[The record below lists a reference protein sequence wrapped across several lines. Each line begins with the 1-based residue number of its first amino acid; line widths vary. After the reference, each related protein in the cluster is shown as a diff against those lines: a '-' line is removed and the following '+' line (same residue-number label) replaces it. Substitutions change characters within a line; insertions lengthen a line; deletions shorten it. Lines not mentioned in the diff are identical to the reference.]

1 MGMATNRQRIGLA
14 TALAYFVFSS
24 LTILSNHQGGLASL
38 APATPFALALLI
50 ARPRRDW
57 TAILIGGTIG
67 SMAATSLFGFGPL
80 AAAPMAIAKVGEVGL
95 AAWLFRKLRGR
106 RGYFGSLDRIGRFVA
121 SVGIVAPALGATVA
135 ATVAAVK
142 FGLPFDRQ
150 WRIWFVGHSLSM
162 ITLTPVLS
170 LILSGAIER
179 RWRDASRQLRIEA
192 TVLVSATA
200 AVAVAVFFQN
210 ERPLLFLP
218 ALPVMLT
225 TFRLGL
231 PGAAASAIVLA
242 VIGSYA
248 TLHGMGPTSFI
259 GGDLQGRMEF
269 LQFYLA
275 CTVLTTFPVAADLSR
290 RQALYR
296 RLRESEARYR
306 LLADHST
313 DIVLGIDRGGRIT
326 YLSPSIEQIVGRNPA
341 QLHGRRAL
349 EMVHP
354 VDRDLVLVSH
364 RDALTDVQG
373 TQIVEYRARVTN
385 GALRWFESHTR
396 AVQDDDGRVTGTVSM
411 IRDVSHRKT
420 LEAELSRA
428 ASTDPLTG
436 LANRRVFDAALAQRI
451 EIAAQGGIAGC
462 VAVFDIDHFKAVNDR
477 HGHDAGDHVLQAFAR
492 IARGVMRDGDV
503 VARLGGE
510 EFGILFPG
518 TGIEQAHCLSER
530 LRTTLAATKLRHG
543 AAIVELTVS
552 AGIAPIDGMGGAAA
566 VLRAA
571 DTALYGAKA
580 EGRDRLRLAA

>member
-1 MGMATNRQRIGLA
+1 MAIGVTKQRIGLA
-14 TALAYFVFSS
+14 TALAYFVLSS
-24 LTILSNHQGGLASL
+24 LSILANHQGGLSSV
-38 APATPFALALLI
+38 APATPFVLALLI

-57 TAILIGGTIG
+57 AAILIGGTVG
-67 SMAATSLFGFGPL
+67 SLAATSLFGFGML
-80 AAAPMAIAKVGEVGL
+80 AAVPMAIAKLGEVGV

-121 SVGIVAPALGATVA
+121 AVGIVAPALGATTA
-135 ATVAAVK
+135 ATVVAVK
-142 FGLPFDRQ
+142 FGLPFERQ

-162 ITLTPVLS
+162 ITMTPVLS
-170 LILSGAIER
+170 LLMTGAIR
-179 RWRDASRQLRIEA
+179 RHWKSASPQLRIEA
-192 TVLVSATA
+192 AVLITATA
-200 AVAVAVFFQN
+200 AVAVAVFFQD

-218 ALPVMLT
+218 ALPAMLT

-242 VIGSYA
+242 LIGGYA
-248 TLHGMGPTSFI
+248 TMQGMGPTNFI
-259 GGDLQGRMEF
+259 DGDLQGRMEF

-313 DIVLGIDRGGRIT
+313 DIVLGIDTVGRIT

-349 EMVHP
+349 ELVHH
-354 VDRDLVLVSH
+354 VDRDLVLVAH
-364 RDALTDVQG
+364 RDALTDVRG

-396 AVQDDDGRVTGTVSM
+396 AVLDDGGRVTGTVSM

-428 ASTDPLTG
+428 ASTDSLTG

-451 EIAAQGGIAGC
+451 EVAAQGGIAGC

-477 HGHDAGDHVLQAFAR
+477 HGHEAGDHVLQAFAR

-518 TGIEQAHCLSER
+518 TGIDQAHCLCER
-530 LRTTLAATKLRHG
+530 LRTTLSATKLRHG
-543 AAIVELTVS
+543 SAIVELTVS
-552 AGIAPIDGMGGAAA
+552 AGIATIDGMGSAAV

>member
-1 MGMATNRQRIGLA
+1 MTTGTPKQRIGLA
-14 TALAYFVFSS
+14 TALIYFLLSS
-24 LTILSNHQGGLASL
+24 STILINGRGGLSSM
-38 APATPFALALLI
+38 APATPFVLALLI

-57 TAILIGGTIG
+57 RSILTGAAIG
-67 SMAATSLFGFGPL
+67 SMAATSLFGFGVL
-80 AAAPMAIAKVGEVGL
+80 SALPMAIAKVGEVGV

-121 SVGIVAPALGATVA
+121 AVGIVAPALGATTAASVVA
-135 ATVAAVK
+135 IR
-142 FGLPFDRQ
+142 FGLPFERQ
-150 WRIWFVGHSLSM
+150 WHIWFVGHSLSM
-162 ITLTPVLS
+162 ITMTPVLS
-170 LILSGAIER
+170 LLLTGAVGR
-179 RWRDASRQLRIEA
+179 TWRGASRQLRVE
-192 TVLVSATA
+192 A
-200 AVAVAVFFQN
+200 AVLLTATLAVAAAVFTQN

-218 ALPVMLT
+218 ILPIMLT

-242 VIGSYA
+242 LVGGYA
-248 TLHGMGPTSFI
+248 TSQEMGPIGFI
-259 GGDLQGRMEF
+259 GGDLQSRMEF
-269 LQFYLA
+269 FQFYLA

-313 DIVLGIDRGGRIT
+313 DIVLGIDTGGRIT
-326 YLSPSIEQIVGRNPA
+326 YLSPSIEQIVGRSPA

-349 EMVHP
+349 ELVHP
-354 VDRDLVLVSH
+354 LDRDMVLIAH
-364 RDALTDVQG
+364 RDTLTDVGG

-396 AVQDDDGRVTGTVSM
+396 AVLDDDGRVTGSVAM

-451 EIAAQGGIAGC
+451 DVAAGGGIAGC
-462 VAVFDIDHFKAVNDR
+462 VAVFDLDHFKAVNDR
-477 HGHDAGDHVLQAFAR
+477 YGHDAGDHVLQAFAR
-492 IARGVMRDGDV
+492 IARGVTRDGDV

-518 TGIEQAHCLSER
+518 TGIEQAHALCER
-530 LRTTLAATKLRHG
+530 LRTTLAATRLRHG
-543 AAIVELTVS
+543 SSVVELTVS
-552 AGIAPIDGMGGAAA
+552 AGIAAVDGTGSAVAA
-566 VLRAA
+566 LRAA
-571 DTALYGAKA
+571 DRALYGAKA
-580 EGRDRLRLAA
+580 DGRDRLRLAA

>member
-1 MGMATNRQRIGLA
+1 MATGINRQRIGWVA
-14 TALAYFVFSS
+14 ALLYFLLSS
-24 LTILSNHQGGLASL
+24 ATILSNHQGGLSSI
-38 APATPFALALLI
+38 APATPFVLALLI

-57 TAILIGGTIG
+57 RSILIGAAMG
-67 SMAATSLFGFGPL
+67 SMAATSLFGFGP
-80 AAAPMAIAKVGEVGL
+80 ASAVPMAIAKVGEVGM
-95 AAWLFRKLRGR
+95 AAWLFRKLRVR
-106 RGYFGSLDRIGRFVA
+106 RGYFGSLDRIARFVA
-121 SVGIVAPALGATVA
+121 AVGIVAPALGATAAASVVA
-135 ATVAAVK
+135 VR
-142 FGLPFDRQ
+142 FGLPFERQ

-162 ITLTPVLS
+162 ITMTPVLS
-170 LILSGAIER
+170 LLLTGAVGR
-179 RWRDASRQLRIEA
+179 MWRSASRQQRIEGA
-192 TVLVSATA
+192 VLLTATA
-200 AVAVAVFFQN
+200 AVTAAVFAQN
-210 ERPLLFLP
+210 DRPLLFLP
-218 ALPVMLT
+218 VLPVMLT

-231 PGAAASAIVLA
+231 PGAAAAAIVLA
-242 VIGSYA
+242 LVGGYSTA
-248 TLHGMGPTSFI
+248 QGMGPTTFI
-259 GGDLQGRMEF
+259 GGDLQSRMEF

-313 DIVLGIDRGGRIT
+313 DIVLGIDTGGRIT
-326 YLSPSIEQIVGRNPA
+326 YLSPSIEQIVGRSPA
-341 QLHGRRAL
+341 QLQGRRAL

-354 VDRDLVLVSH
+354 MDRDLVLVAH
-364 RDALTDVQG
+364 RDAVSDVQG
-373 TQIVEYRARVTN
+373 TQIVEYRARVTS

-396 AVQDDDGRVTGTVSM
+396 AVQDDVGRVTGTVSM

-451 EIAAQGGIAGC
+451 DVAGLGGIAGC

-510 EFGILFPG
+510 EFGVLFPG
-518 TGIEQAHCLSER
+518 TGIEQAQALCER
-530 LRTTLAATKLRHG
+530 LRTTLSATKLRHG
-543 AAIVELTVS
+543 SSIVELTVS
-552 AGIAPIDGMGGAAA
+552 AGIATIDGMASAVA

-571 DTALYGAKA
+571 DQALYGAKA
-580 EGRDRLRLAA
+580 EGRDRLQLAA

>member
-1 MGMATNRQRIGLA
+1 MAITVTKQRIGLA
-14 TALAYFVFSS
+14 TALAYFVLSS
-24 LTILSNHQGGLASL
+24 FTILSNHQGGLASV
-38 APATPFALALLI
+38 APATPFVLAVLI
-50 ARPRRDW
+50 ARPRREW
-57 TAILIGGTIG
+57 LAILTGGAIG
-67 SMAATSLFGFGPL
+67 SMAATSLFGFGP
-80 AAAPMAIAKVGEVGL
+80 AAAVPMAIAKLGEVGL
-95 AAWLFRKLRGR
+95 AAWLFRRLRGR

-121 SVGIVAPALGATVA
+121 AVGVLAPALGATA
-135 ATVAAVK
+135 AASVVTLK
-142 FGLPFDRQ
+142 FGLPFERQ

-162 ITLTPVLS
+162 ITMTPVLS
-170 LILSGAIER
+170 LLLTGAIGR
-179 RWRDASRQLRIEA
+179 HWRSASRQLRIEA
-192 TVLVSATA
+192 AVLVLATA
-200 AVAVAVFFQN
+200 AVAAAVFFQD
-210 ERPLLFLP
+210 EQPLLFLP
-218 ALPVMLT
+218 ALPVMLA

-242 VIGSYA
+242 LIGGYA
-248 TLHGMGPTSFI
+248 TMQGVGPTNFI

-313 DIVLGIDRGGRIT
+313 DIVLSTDTGGRIT
-326 YLSPSIEQIVGRNPA
+326 YLSPSIEQIVGRSPA
-341 QLHGRRAL
+341 QLIGHRAL
-349 EMVHP
+349 EMVHRI
-354 VDRDLVLVSH
+354 DRDLVMVAH
-364 RDALTDVQG
+364 RDALTDVGG

-385 GALRWFESHTR
+385 GALRWFEAHTR
-396 AVQDDDGRVTGTVSM
+396 AVLDDEGEVTGTVSM

-451 EIAAQGGIAGC
+451 DVMAQGGIAGC

-477 HGHDAGDHVLQAFAR
+477 HGHDAGDHALQAFAR

-510 EFGILFPG
+510 EFGVLFPG
-518 TGIEQAHCLSER
+518 TGIEQAHCLCER

-543 AAIVELTVS
+543 SSIVELTVS
-552 AGIAPIDGMGGAAA
+552 AGITAIDGMGGAAA

-580 EGRDRLRLAA
+580 EGRDRLQLAA

>member
-1 MGMATNRQRIGLA
+1 MAIAVIKQRIGLA
-14 TALAYFVFSS
+14 TALVYFALSS
-24 LTILSNHQGGLASL
+24 LTILSNDQGGLSSV
-38 APATPFALALLI
+38 APATPFVLALLI
-50 ARPRRDW
+50 GRPRREW
-57 TAILIGGTIG
+57 PAILIGGAIG

-80 AAAPMAIAKVGEVGL
+80 AAVPMAIAKLGEVGI
-95 AAWLFRKLRGR
+95 AAWLFRRLRGR
-106 RGYFGSLDRIGRFVA
+106 RGYFGSLDRIARFVA
-121 SVGIVAPALGATVA
+121 AVGVVAPALGATA
-135 ATVAAVK
+135 AASVVAVK
-142 FGLPFDRQ
+142 YGLPFERQ

-162 ITLTPVLS
+162 ITMTPVLS
-170 LILSGAIER
+170 LLLTGAVVRHWRNAGRQR
-179 RWRDASRQLRIEA
+179 RVEA
-192 TVLVSATA
+192 AVLVTATA
-200 AVAVAVFFQN
+200 AVAVAVFFQQ

-218 ALPVMLT
+218 ALPVMLA

-231 PGAAASAIVLA
+231 PGAAACAIVLA
-242 VIGSYA
+242 LIGGYA
-248 TLHGMGPTSFI
+248 TLHGMGPTNFI
-259 GGDLQGRMEF
+259 GGDLQERMEF

-313 DIVLGIDRGGRIT
+313 DIVLGIDTGGRIT
-326 YLSPSIEQIVGRNPA
+326 YLSPSIEQIVGRSPA
-341 QLHGRRAL
+341 QLQGRRAL
-349 EMVHP
+349 ELVHR
-354 VDRDLVLVSH
+354 VDRDLVLVAH
-364 RDALTDVQG
+364 RHALTDVRG
-373 TQIVEYRARVTN
+373 TQIVEYRVRVTN

-396 AVQDDDGRVTGTVSM
+396 AVLDDDGRVTGTVSM

-451 EIAAQGGIAGC
+451 DMAVQGGIAGC

-477 HGHDAGDHVLQAFAR
+477 HGHDAGDHALQAFAR

-518 TGIEQAHCLSER
+518 TGIEQAHCLCER

-543 AAIVELTVS
+543 SSIVELTVS
-552 AGIAPIDGMGGAAA
+552 AGIAEIDGMGGAAA